1 MASRG
6 PDSRWSMTRH
16 GDAMSWKRL
25 VPTQDTFAGMDFS
38 RWTDKAQPAKVT
50 RLTKLPDK
58 APAIAPV
65 RRKAPP
71 QASASARV
79 APDPRGAEQMRRSIE
94 VRRLMLAGMPRAEAI
109 RQVYGDEC

>member
-38 RWTDKAQPAKVT
+38 RWSDQKPAQPAKVT
-50 RLTKLPDK
+50 RLTKLP
-58 APAIAPV
+58 APDIAPV
-65 RRKAPP
+65 RRKAQPV
-71 QASASARV
+71 ASASARV

>member
-1 MASRG
+1 
-6 PDSRWSMTRH
+6 
-16 GDAMSWKRL
+16 MSWHKL
-25 VPTQDTFAGMDFS
+25 VPKQDSFAGLDFS

-50 RLTKLPDK
+50 TLVKLP
-58 APAIAPV
+58 APAIAPG
-65 RRKAPP
+65 RRKPP

-109 RQVYGDEC
+109 KRVYGDEC